1 MKGMIFMAKGE
12 GKLDQIKGNVKEAAG
27 KAVDDK
33 KAEHEGKADQLAGK
47 AKDAVDSASKKT
59 KDQIDNLS
67 E

>member
-33 KAEHEGKADQLAGK
+33 KAENEGKADQVAGK
-47 AKDAVDSASKKT
+47 AKDAVDNASKKT
-59 KDQIDNLS
+59 KDQIDKLS

>member
-1 MKGMIFMAKGE
+1 MKGIIFMAKGE

-33 KAEHEGKADQLAGK
+33 KTENECKADQVAGK
-47 AKDAVDSASKKT
+47 AKDAVDNASKKT
-59 KDQIDNLS
+59 KDQIDKLS